1 MSRGQ
6 TFAKCSKTF
15 CNMSLLSHFR
25 ISPPAAEKLPP
36 GEVDAAY
43 KRYRTRTFWGVT
55 AAYTLYYVC
64 RMTLGVVKQPLI
76 DGGILSA
83 GQLGIIG
90 SAFYFVYAVGKFTN
104 GFLADHCNIRR
115 FMAVGLGISA
125 LVNLVL
131 GILGLLYG
139 PLGIASMVM
148 LLSFSILW
156 GLNGWVQSMGSP
168 PGTISLSRWF
178 PLKTRGT
185 MYSIFSSTPQ
195 LGKAVSM
202 IVTGFIVAAVGWQW
216 GFLSAAAAGVVGTVI
231 ALVFISDTPESRG
244 LPSVQE
250 LSGEPLRELDKKPV
264 QDLQKWV
271 FRHPGIWVIAISTAF
286 LYITQHAVSD
296 WGVLFLQKQKAFSLE
311 GATQVIGI
319 AEVFGVAGNLMAGW
333 LSDRVFRGNRVR
345 PVVISGVLAVLS
357 LAGFLFLGG
366 SYWANVAF
374 VALFSMAFS
383 VVFCI
388 VAGLMA
394 LDFVPRKATGAALGI
409 VGISSYAAAGA
420 QSLVSG
426 FLIEGN
432 VADGLYNFTP
442 VSVFWTAACL
452 VAFVL
457 PVIGWKYLR
466 PKE

>member
-1 MSRGQ
+1 MSKGPIS
-6 TFAKCSKTF
+6 ACCSKTF
-15 CNMSLLSHFR
+15 CNMSLLSYFR
-25 ISPPAAEKLPP
+25 ISPPAAEKLPS

-104 GFLADHCNIRR
+104 GFIADYCNIRR
-115 FMAVGLGISA
+115 FMAAGLAVSA
-125 LVNLVL
+125 VVNLLL
-131 GILGLLYG
+131 GILGLLHG
-139 PLGIASMVM
+139 PMGIASMAM
-148 LLSFSILW
+148 LLCFSILW

-202 IVTGFIVAAVGWQW
+202 IVTGFIVASVGWQW
-216 GFLSAAAAGVVGTVI
+216 GFLAAAGAGVVGTVI

-250 LSGEPLRELDKKPV
+250 LSGEPVHELDKKPV

-333 LSDRVFRGNRVR
+333 LSDRVFRGGRVR
-345 PVVISGVLAVLS
+345 PVVISGILAVVS
-357 LAGFLFLGG
+357 LGGFLFWGG
-366 SYWANVAF
+366 GYWVNIAF

-420 QSLVSG
+420 QSIVSG

-432 VADGLYNFTP
+432 ASGGLYNFTP
-442 VSVFWTAACL
+442 VSVFWTVACII
-452 VAFVL
+452 AFVL